1 MLRLLSPLGELHA
14 LPLVCETST
23 ASIGRICSVLEIWYA
38 RKTLL
43 VLLLEV
49 CKHLLSQLLAVSSTD
64 HSISDQLLLV
74 LLRWRRHAL
83 NLLVHDWLR
92 EAGLVNL
99 VMTVV
104 AISDH
109 VKHDV
114 LPILGPVFNGE
125 SAGLDNG
132 HRV

>member
-1 MLRLLSPLGELHA
+1 MRK
-14 LPLVCETST
+14 TST

-43 VLLLEV
+43 ELLLEV
-49 CKHLLSQLLAVSSTD
+49 CKHLLSQLLALRSTD
-64 HSISDQLLLV
+64 YSISDQLLLV

-83 NLLVHDWLR
+83 NLLVHDGLR

-114 LPILGPVFNGE
+114 LPILSPVLYGE
-125 SAGLDNG
+125 SARLDNG
-132 HRV
+132 NRV